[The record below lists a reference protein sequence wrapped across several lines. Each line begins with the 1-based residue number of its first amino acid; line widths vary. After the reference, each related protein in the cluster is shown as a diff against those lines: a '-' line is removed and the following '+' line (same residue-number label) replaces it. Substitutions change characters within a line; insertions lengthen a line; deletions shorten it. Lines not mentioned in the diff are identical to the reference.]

1 MNPDKKENSLFQLFV
16 IFLKVGSTSFGG
28 FMALVSV
35 VQDEMVKN
43 RKVISEEVILDGI
56 SLASIMPGPL
66 AVNVVTYIGY
76 YLKGMKG
83 ALVSMLAVILPS
95 FVLVVVLSSLYFE
108 YGNLPLT
115 TKFFDGVMPGVVAVI
130 VVVAIKMAQ
139 KSITDSKQIVLCLLS
154 GVLLFLIGGF
164 IMTIGII
171 IFGGLTG
178 WFFYFT
184 KERQDPQDIVV
195 VKRKEE
201 KSALW
206 FLGTL
211 AAIVLMIIA
220 MPYISWG
227 QLPGEMLTLRKLVL
241 IFGGMSFSLFG
252 GGYVFIPA
260 IQQVVVDQL
269 QWLSVK
275 EFTDGIAMGQITPG
289 PILISAAF
297 IGYKIASIPGALVAT
312 VAIFLPSGLLMIL
325 GSFFLDYLKNSA
337 LFKAMF
343 KGVRPAVIGMIFC
356 AAVNIGMS
364 LNLAWQSAG
373 LLLLIFVLNMRFKI
387 NATIL
392 IPLSGV
398 LGLLLF

>member
-1 MNPDKKENSLFQLFV
+1 MNPNKKESSLFQLFV

-43 RKVISEEVILDGI
+43 RKIISEEVILDGI

-95 FVLVVVLSSLYFE
+95 FILVLVLSSLYFK
-108 YGNLPLT
+108 YGDLPLT
-115 TKFFDGVMPGVVAVI
+115 TKFFEGVMPGVVAVI
-130 VVVAIKMAQ
+130 IAVAIKMAQ
-139 KSITDSKQIVLCLLS
+139 KSIKDSKQIILCLLS
-154 GVLLFLIGGF
+154 GVLLFWIGGF

-171 IFGGLTG
+171 VFGGLAG

-184 KERQDPQDIVV
+184 KEVQIPEDITVV
-195 VKRKEE
+195 EKKEG
-201 KSALW
+201 KSAVW
-206 FLGTL
+206 FLGAL
-211 AAIVLMIIA
+211 ALIVLVIITI
-220 MPYISWG
+220 PYFSWLD
-227 QLPGEMLTLRKLVL
+227 LPTEILTLRKLVL

-297 IGYKIASIPGALVAT
+297 IGYKIANIFGALVAT
-312 VAIFLPSGLLMIL
+312 IAIFLPSGLLMIL
-325 GSFFLDYLKNSA
+325 GSFFLDYLKSSA
-337 LFKAMF
+337 LFKAVF

-356 AAVNIGMS
+356 AAVNIGLS
-364 LNLAWQSAG
+364 LNFEWQTAF
-373 LLLLIFVLNMRFKI
+373 LLLLILVLNIRFKI

-398 LGLLLF
+398 LGVLLF